1 MTARVLT
8 GSKQEIAQK
17 VANLPGE
24 VREAIVF
31 VEESTDLGSRGGE
44 SSVEVAREA
53 EDIFA
58 EMEPYMVHVGDVDD
72 SREALYT
79 RQEGE

>member
-17 VANLPGE
+17 VANLQGE

-31 VEESTDLGSRGGE
+31 VEEPADLRPRGGEVALCGDGAVHGSRGG
-44 SSVEVAREA
+44 R
-53 EDIFA
+53 
-58 EMEPYMVHVGDVDD
+58 
-72 SREALYT
+72 R
-79 RQEGE
+79 